1 MRKNN
6 PVVHVS
12 KSDISYKWS
21 WVLRLILSL
30 LVLLLFAI
38 PGTSQAKTSHITTIV
53 WKPDGSQ
60 LAVGYSDGNLQI
72 WNTATR
78 QMDKELIGHAFS
90 IRAVSWHPTE
100 NQLISSSSEE
110 LFLWDTASGQLIT
123 DLHNTYGFPNSVAGV
138 TWNLDATQIIV
149 FSTDI
154 TPPLQVWDAQTFQY
168 LNARY
173 NDAPIYS
180 VIWSPDRNRIATATV
195 GGVLVRDAE
204 SFDVL
209 LSAATGGGVGSIAWS
224 SDGQRIAASNW
235 VGGIQIW
242 DVSAS
247 LPQGAAPNSASS
259 TTSLIPAQLE
269 SVVQRDIF
277 EQPDYPLTYI
287 QALAFDQD
295 DTQVLSVGCDGTFT
309 RWDILTGNILETSQL
324 PNTPIY
330 GAAFSPD
337 GTRLAYGDA
346 DGVLHIIAVVSSIRL
361 PSVDAF

>member
-1 MRKNN
+1 MRNSSR
-6 PVVHVS
+6 VIHLS
-12 KSDISYKWS
+12 KSNLSHHWS
-21 WVLRLILSL
+21 WALRLLISL
-30 LVLLLFAI
+30 LVLWSCAI
-38 PGTSQAKTSHITTIV
+38 PNTSQAKTSHITIMV

-78 QMDKELIGHAFS
+78 QMDKELIGHAFP
-90 IRAVSWHPTE
+90 IGAIAWHPTE
-100 NQLISSSSEE
+100 NQLISSGSEE
-110 LFLWDTASGQLIT
+110 LFLWDTASGQLIA
-123 DLHNTYGFPNSVAGV
+123 DLHNTYGFPTNVAGV
-138 TWNLDATQIIV
+138 TWNLDAAQIIV
-149 FSTDI
+149 FSLGM
-154 TPPLQVWDAQTFQY
+154 TPPLQFWDAQTFQY

-173 NDAPIYS
+173 NDAPMYS
-180 VIWSPDRNRIATATV
+180 AIWSPDRTRIATAAS

-209 LSAATGGGVGSIAWS
+209 LSTATGGGVGSIAWS

-235 VGGIQIW
+235 VGGIQIL

-247 LPQGAAPNSASS
+247 LPQGATPDSASS
-259 TTSLIPAQLE
+259 STSINSAPLE

-277 EQPDYPLTYI
+277 EQPDYPFTYI

-295 DTQVLSVGCDGTFT
+295 DTQVLSVGGDGTFT
-309 RWDILTGNILETSQL
+309 RWDILTGSTLEVSQL
-324 PNTPIY
+324 PNAPIY

-337 GTRLAYGDA
+337 GTQLAYGDA

-361 PSVDAF
+361 PSIDAF